1 MLRPSGVRRICLGAA
16 AIAAFAV
23 ASAASAV
30 AHVTLE
36 TQQAAAGSGY
46 KAILKVPHGCG
57 GSSTVSIRIRMADGF
72 VDVKPMPKPG
82 WKLETKNA
90 KYSKAYSLRRAKLSE
105 GVTEI
110 SWSGGQLPDAHYD
123 EFVFIGAISDDL
135 QSGTTIYFPVVQECE
150 KGVARWIEIP
160 AAGSAHDHASES
172 SQPAPA
178 LRIVPRR

>member
-1 MLRPSGVRRICLGAA
+1 MFRSVCLATGVLALG
-16 AIAAFAV
+16 FADV
-23 ASAASAV
+23 TGAL

-36 TQQAAAGSGY
+36 TQQTAVGSGY
-46 KAILKVPHGCG
+46 KAILRVPHGCA
-57 GSSTVSIRIRMADGF
+57 GSSTVSIRIRVADGV

-82 WKLETKNA
+82 WKLETKTT
-90 KYSKAYSLRRAKLSE
+90 KYSKTYSLRSAKMSE

-110 SWSGGQLPDAHYD
+110 TWSGGQLPDAHYD

-135 QSGTTIYFPVVQECE
+135 QAGSTVYFPVVQECE

-160 AAGSAHDHASES
+160 AGGAAPDHANES

-178 LRIVPRR
+178 LRLLPRR